1 MVDGTYDNG
10 NIEGKLALN
19 DPNAQINLAGN
30 VNVKNSIKIQNLNAN
45 IKDFSP
51 SALNLSDKW
60 PQTKFSM
67 KLTADIEGNDISDII
82 GQLRISNFSMVSPQ
96 TEYKID
102 SLYINAEGIGNK
114 RRVIANSDFCN
125 IDMFGNINYITIPQS
140 IIGLIHSKLPTMP
153 WYTGIKAQRNNDF
166 TINATIKKLQMDE
179 CSIRN
184 TYRTL

>member
-1 MVDGTYDNG
+1 
-10 NIEGKLALN
+10 
-19 DPNAQINLAGN
+19 
-30 VNVKNSIKIQNLNAN
+30 
-45 IKDFSP
+45 
-51 SALNLSDKW
+51 
-60 PQTKFSM
+60 M

-82 GQLRISNFSMVSPQ
+82 GQMRISDFSMVSPQ

-102 SLYINAEGIGNK
+102 SLYINAKGIGNK

-166 TINATIKKLQMDE
+166 TINATIKTP
-179 CSIRN
+179 N
-184 TYRTL
+184 G